1 MPAVNLRFDAILFQQ
16 EAIRRLIA
24 PWKQGKIDQ
33 TYIFA
38 GQTSVGKRR
47 TALAFAALLQCLEP
61 PIGGDG
67 LPEACGN
74 CLSCRRIIGGT
85 HPDVNFI
92 LPQGAEIR
100 IDQVRQMQEMALL
113 KPFLGKWR
121 IFILD
126 PAERLN
132 EYSSNSLL
140 KILEESPPRVLFILV
155 TANLY
160 RLLPTILSRATLV
173 RFRTPTHEE
182 ARGVLQELSGRAAEE
197 IAAWYGVS
205 GGRFGLTL
213 EWLSTGASLADFPAL
228 DLPGAQ
234 VAFLRALKGI
244 PGRLEPPLQEAGSLE
259 QALKVFSEA
268 DVASWPELC
277 HARREFVRGL
287 LRAPGLPEAF
297 PLLFTGLLLGA
308 LDELK
313 TDLKSVVD
321 GLIRAQKGN
330 YPTSILKEV
339 EEGFSHAINET
350 AAGQLHGFLE
360 ALAGWMGDVLH
371 LLCEEGP
378 RGPCCPGAADP
389 VTPPCR
395 PDPTFLLNLEAK
407 EDIMDVARRWG
418 MPRLRSRL
426 AAVIRG
432 LEQVRRYAN
441 PALVLENILSDIGG
455 ITS

>member
-277 HARREFVRGL
+277 HARRVRPGAVAGPGPAGGVS
-287 LRAPGLPEAF
+287 APVHRP
-297 PLLFTGLLLGA
+297 
-308 LDELK
+308 
-313 TDLKSVVD
+313 VV
-321 GLIRAQKGN
+321 G
-330 YPTSILKEV
+330 
-339 EEGFSHAINET
+339 
-350 AAGQLHGFLE
+350 
-360 ALAGWMGDVLH
+360 
-371 LLCEEGP
+371 GP
-378 RGPCCPGAADP
+378 RRTQDGPQERGRRVDPRPEGELPDQHPEGGRGGVFPCHQRNRCRAAARLPGSPGRLDGRCPAP
-389 VTPPCR
+389 SV
-395 PDPTFLLNLEAK
+395 
-407 EDIMDVARRWG
+407 
-418 MPRLRSRL
+418 
-426 AAVIRG
+426 
-432 LEQVRRYAN
+432 
-441 PALVLENILSDIGG
+441 
-455 ITS
+455 